1 MSFRIVS
8 RGNVFEAMSFESV
21 SAQACRLRLR
31 SLVTSNVQHR
41 SFMRFLPQS
50 RDEELYGETSV
61 RFFGVDK
68 GQATGQ
74 VK

>member
-1 MSFRIVS
+1 
-8 RGNVFEAMSFESV
+8 
-21 SAQACRLRLR
+21 
-31 SLVTSNVQHR
+31 
-41 SFMRFLPQS
+41 MRFLPQS